1 MADARRAAPPHGPVV
16 GYNVQTAVDS
26 KHKLIVA
33 EEVTRD
39 VTDTHQLATMATQ
52 AQQNL
57 GVARLEVV
65 ADTGYCNNNEVR
77 RCVEAGITPDV
88 PKADTSANTRLGRS
102 SAAGATGTSC

>member
-1 MADARRAAPPHGPVV
+1 MV